1 MRLGSAGSSEAVFR
15 ALDMDIRCVVTIR
28 IAHKS
33 ADTHSIATVI
43 MILALTFLACSPMV
57 LRKANPETKDIRPQ
71 FKPGQMRFTERE
83 KNKKLLSS
91 IKFDSTVNVPLNLAK
106 KEDAPYI
113 MINKHIAHA
122 IKRPHGEGDA
132 SCSAS

>member
-1 MRLGSAGSSEAVFR
+1 
-15 ALDMDIRCVVTIR
+15 MDIRCVGTIR
-28 IAHKS
+28 IAYRS
-33 ADTHSIATVI
+33 AETHSIATEI

-57 LRKANPETKDIRPQ
+57 LRKANPEIKDIRPQ
-71 FKPGQMRFTERE
+71 LKSGQMRFAVRE
-83 KNKKLLSS
+83 ENKKLLSS

-122 IKRPHGEGDA
+122 IKRPHVEGDA
-132 SCSAS
+132 LCSAS